1 MKRRFLIEIIFT
13 FLFCF
18 SFLSKNILNADNFD
32 KANQIFDVN
41 YKSFFIGT
49 IVKDDGKKFNIE
61 VNKVFLGEDIKNVE
75 VKKFYEYSY
84 SELIPQKGDYIVAIL
99 KKDDSLDLSWVFK
112 TTSTDYKTL
121 FLANDKDPNNKEVK
135 TFQYL
140 INEGKYI
147 PDMAQIE
154 KNRKKVENE
163 GKELSKDE
171 QKKVLDAINRK
182 DDAEYEEKLKSIYK
196 ILSNP
201 VLLIVPGILFFAIY
215 YVVRSRKNFLKEME
229 DKGNDEEKYY

>member
-1 MKRRFLIEIIFT
+1 MKRRFLTVIIFVV
-13 FLFCF
+13 LFCF
-18 SFLSKNILNADNFD
+18 SFLSKNVLNADNFD
-32 KANQIFDVN
+32 RANQIFDIN

-49 IVKDDGKKFNIE
+49 IVEDDGKKFNIE

-99 KKDDSLDLSWVFK
+99 KKDDSLDLSWIFK

-121 FLANDKDPNNKEVK
+121 FLANDKDPNNNEVK

-163 GKELSKDE
+163 GKELNKDE
-171 QKKVLDAINRK
+171 QKKVLDAVNRK
-182 DDAEYEEKLKSIYK
+182 DNAEYEEKLKSIYK
-196 ILSNP
+196 ILANP
-201 VLLIVPGILFFAIY
+201 ILLIVPGILFFAIY

-229 DKGNDEEKYY
+229 DKDNDEEKYY